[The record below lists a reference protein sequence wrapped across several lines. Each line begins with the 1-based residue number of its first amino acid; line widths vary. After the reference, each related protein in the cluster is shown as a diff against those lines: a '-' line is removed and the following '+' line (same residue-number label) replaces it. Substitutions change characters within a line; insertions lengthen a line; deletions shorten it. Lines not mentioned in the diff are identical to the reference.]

1 MNGRLRHRWKS
12 RASLF
17 ALVWA
22 GLLSGGCLTP
32 TLVMRVDLDEALT
45 GASSAV
51 EETDAANRKTE
62 LVAAVELHETQPA
75 GPTAAG
81 QPAAPP
87 EADQPAVEAPAP
99 ALPSASLVPAESLT
113 SGPIVAPSAPT
124 EAATKDIR
132 EIRLDIAPPAVL
144 DDAGRPLP
152 SPADYAADYFARPP
166 LTEQEMLTDYSFAA
180 MQNAP
185 GLGFCYQPLYFEE
198 VNVERY
204 GRSHGVLQPLVSAAH
219 FYGRIPVLPYMV
231 FARPARRCTYHPHWA
246 LPGYRLP
253 YREQHPPVPSWHGA
267 LAETAAVAGLILL
280 IP

>member
-17 ALVWA
+17 ALVSA
-22 GLLSGGCLTP
+22 GLLSSGCLTP
-32 TLVMRVDLDEALT
+32 TLVMRVDLDEALAA
-45 GASSAV
+45 ASSAA
-51 EETDAANRKTE
+51 EDTEAANRKTE
-62 LVAAVELHETQPA
+62 LVAAVELHESQPA
-75 GPTAAG
+75 GPIAPS
-81 QPAAPP
+81 QPAALPG
-87 EADQPAVEAPAP
+87 AGQPAVEAPAP
-99 ALPSASLVPAESLT
+99 APPSPSFVPAESLP

-124 EAATKDIR
+124 EAVTKDIR
-132 EIRLDIAPPAVL
+132 EISLDITPPAVL
-144 DDAGRPLP
+144 DDAGRQLP
-152 SPADYAADYFARPP
+152 APADYAADYFARPP
-166 LTEQEMLTDYSFAA
+166 LTEQEMLTDYSLAA
-180 MQNAP
+180 VQNAP

-204 GRSHGVLQPLVSAAH
+204 GRSHGILQPLVSAAN

-246 LPGYRLP
+246 LPGYRIP
-253 YREQHPPVPSWHGA
+253 YREQHPSVVSWHGA